1 MIERKLSNNFT
12 PERIERKLFRKS
24 PLGTRIADD
33 IISPLSTKELLSRK
47 KTQARKI
54 YLEGEELK
62 TIITRNYTLEKIAS
76 PLYKIKMPFI
86 KISKRKK
93 NLQTI
98 DYHYSDDSNSGDQ
111 ALIDPQKLSFPDIAE
126 VF

>member
-62 TIITRNYTLEKIAS
+62 TIITRNYTLEKY
-76 PLYKIKMPFI
+76 LNE
-86 KISKRKK
+86 KRTCKR
-93 NLQTI
+93 
-98 DYHYSDDSNSGDQ
+98 
-111 ALIDPQKLSFPDIAE
+111 LIIIIQMIVIQVTKLL
-126 VF
+126 